1 MSRHLINISV
11 TVVALWIIAPLFVI
25 ILTSVNSEA
34 SFSFP
39 PQGFSLRWYTNFLS
53 DAGWLSAFYD
63 TSIVAILTTIV
74 ATALGL
80 LAALGLYRSNF
91 YGKRA
96 ITGLL
101 ISPMIVP
108 GILVAVG
115 LYSVFTRFG
124 LVGTLTG
131 FVIAHTV
138 VAIPLVVINVL
149 SALSSFDPKLAQAAG
164 SLGATPLT
172 TFRKITLPLILP
184 GVAAGAAF
192 AFVTSFDEIIISL
205 FIQSPFIQTLPVKM
219 FQSVTFDS
227 DPTVAAGAVLMMCIS
242 VGLASLTALIKR
254 PAELKNDQ

>member
-1 MSRHLINISV
+1 MVRRLLNTGIALI
-11 TVVALWIIAPLFVI
+11 ALWIVAPLFVI
-25 ILTSVNSEA
+25 VLTSLNSEA

-39 PQGFSLRWYTNFLS
+39 PQGFSLHWYVNFLS
-53 DAGWLSAFYD
+53 DPGWMSAFHD
-63 TSIVAILTTIV
+63 TIV
-74 ATALGL
+74 VAVLVTILATILGT
-80 LAALGLYRSNF
+80 LAALGLYRSDF

-96 ITGLL
+96 VTGLL

-108 GILVAVG
+108 GILVAIG
-115 LYSVFTRFG
+115 LYSAFTRFG
-124 LVGTLTG
+124 LVGTLPG

-138 VAIPLVVINVL
+138 VALPLVIINVL

-164 SLGATPLT
+164 SLGATPVT

-254 PAELKNDQ
+254 PSELKNDQ